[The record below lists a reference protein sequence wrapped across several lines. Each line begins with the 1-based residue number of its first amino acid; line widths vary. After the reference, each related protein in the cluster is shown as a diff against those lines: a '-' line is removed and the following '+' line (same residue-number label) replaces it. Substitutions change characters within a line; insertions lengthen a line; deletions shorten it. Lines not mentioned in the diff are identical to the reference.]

1 MAFLDVREAYP
12 TCRRAAML
20 ERLYAKL
27 AAAPGGSENHR
38 PKLFSAVATMLR
50 TENCRSKV
58 VVDGAE
64 SAEYTVGHGLREG
77 AVLSPVLGDRLP
89 REIENSLYRY
99 LSAISKL
106 RLGILTERGEGS

>member
-1 MAFLDVREAYP
+1 MEFLDVRKAYP

-77 AVLSPVLGDRLP
+77 AVLSVPRVSSGRAEIEDEVPNGLP
-89 REIENSLYRY
+89 RPPEFEQPNAACS
-99 LSAISKL
+99 
-106 RLGILTERGEGS
+106 

>member
-1 MAFLDVREAYP
+1 
-12 TCRRAAML
+12 ML

-27 AAAPGGSENHR
+27 AAAPGGSENFR

-64 SAEYTVGHGLREG
+64 SAEYTEGHGLCEG
-77 AVLSPVLGDRLP
+77 PVLSPVLYAVFIDNIARRLVASCSGVSVGCKVV
-89 REIENSLYRY
+89 R
-99 LSAISKL
+99 
-106 RLGILTERGEGS
+106 